1 MRLPL
6 LHVISPQ
13 GLADD
18 TRFAKAA
25 ASMQRVC
32 GPELAIHIRDPGAS
46 AGLLYDLA
54 ASLASGANASGGWCV
69 VNERTDVALAAGAQ
83 AAQLGY
89 RALPLEAALRVA
101 RGSLALGVSTHSVP
115 EVLAAAAGGANYV
128 VLGTIF
134 SSRSHPAVP
143 PLGVAALSGS
153 RGGVPVVAI
162 GGIDEGCVEAVLEA
176 GASGV
181 AVLSAVWGA
190 PDPVEAAAGLVRRLL
205 AARRDLDPENG

>member
-25 ASMQRVC
+25 ESMQVAC

-54 ASLASGANASGGWCV
+54 AALATGAAASGGWCV
-69 VNERTDVALAAGAQ
+69 VNERTDVALAARAQ
-83 AAQLGY
+83 AAQLGH
-89 RALPLEAALRVA
+89 RALPLDAALRVA
-101 RGSLALGVSTHSVP
+101 RGRLALGVSAHSVS
-115 EVLAAAAGGANYV
+115 EVRAAAAGGANYV

-134 SSRSHPAVP
+134 PSPTHPSVP
-143 PLGVAALSGS
+143 PLGAAALSES
-153 RGGVPVVAI
+153 RGSGAPVVAI
-162 GGIDEGCVEAVLEA
+162 GGIDADRAEAVLAA

-181 AVLSAVWGA
+181 AVLSAVWGS
-190 PDPVEAAAGLVRRLL
+190 PDPVEAAAGLLERLL
-205 AARRDLDPENG
+205 AARRDLNR

>member
-25 ASMQRVC
+25 ASMQRAC

-54 ASLASGANASGGWCV
+54 APLASRADASGGWCV

-83 AAQLGY
+83 ALQLGH
-89 RALPLEAALRVA
+89 RALPLEVVRQTVGERL
-101 RGSLALGVSTHSVP
+101 LLGVSVHSEP
-115 EVLAAAAGGANYV
+115 EVREAAKAGANYV

-134 SSRSHPAVP
+134 RSPSHTSAP
-143 PLGVAALSGS
+143 PLGTAALSS
-153 RGGVPVVAI
+153 CRDSGVPVVAI
-162 GGIDEGCVEAVLEA
+162 GGIDTERAAPVLA
-176 GASGV
+176 TGASAV
-181 AVLSAVWGA
+181 AVLSAVWEAG
-190 PDPVEAAAGLVRRLL
+190 DPVAAAVDLLDRL
-205 AARRDLDPENG
+205 AAERRDR